1 MEVIT
6 GFNEIIEFNIIQ
18 EFYDYEDFDE
28 IEYISNRII
37 LEKFDKFSKNLKRL
51 TCKNNWLKTLDKL
64 PKDLEILYCSYNQ
77 IKTLDN
83 LPKDLKE
90 LRCNNNQIKTLD
102 NLPKDLKELRCEN
115 NPIISINI
123 PESIKYTNYKPITI
137 LKFFLTDKT
146 TEKELLKHLNNIIT
160 EVKEDECRI
169 CREVKKVIR
178 VCKFEDHCYCPN
190 CFCKWFEDHERKC
203 IFCSKKFEISSWL
216 FHKI

>member
-137 LKFFLTDKT
+137 LELFLTDKI
-146 TEKELLKHLNNIIT
+146 TEEEILKHLNNIII
-160 EVKEDECRI
+160 EVKEDLCII
-169 CREVKKVIR
+169 CKEVKKVIR
-178 VCKFEDHCYCPN
+178 ICDFENHCYCLYD
-190 CFCKWFEDHERKC
+190 FCKWYKDNNNYC
-203 IFCSKKFEISSWL
+203 LLCKKEFKLPS
-216 FHKI
+216 